1 MLDQLMLSGK
11 MQHTAEPSLL
21 HCINST
27 WKQQN
32 TIQPQSHVRSV
43 QPGNNRTPYSHK
55 VMSDLFN
62 LETTAQNS
70 LQLPSLVQSTLHANY
85 STEQLT
91 APRRLHFITVW
102 WVYHRTA
109 PRLDLEV
116 RTPWDYGSDRP
127 WPGVTASVTADWPR
141 RAWPCC
147 GSPGCPLRAYARHGT
162 WRPGSPCGPGPVHA
176 GCRAP
181 RPMTPAASGCPWTPA
196 QGAAWQWFI
205 ATPAA

>member
-32 TIQPQSHVRSV
+32 TIQPQSHVRSVQPGNNTVQPQSHVRSV

-102 WVYHRTA
+102 
-109 PRLDLEV
+109 
-116 RTPWDYGSDRP
+116 
-127 WPGVTASVTADWPR
+127 
-141 RAWPCC
+141 
-147 GSPGCPLRAYARHGT
+147 
-162 WRPGSPCGPGPVHA
+162 
-176 GCRAP
+176 
-181 RPMTPAASGCPWTPA
+181 
-196 QGAAWQWFI
+196 
-205 ATPAA
+205 